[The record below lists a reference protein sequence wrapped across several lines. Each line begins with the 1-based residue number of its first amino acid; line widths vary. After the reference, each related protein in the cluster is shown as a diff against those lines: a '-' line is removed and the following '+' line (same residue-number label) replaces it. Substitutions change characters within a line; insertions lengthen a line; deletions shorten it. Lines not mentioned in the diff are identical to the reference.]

1 MNWKQAINLSVH
13 ERSKRM
19 IYPRRT
25 CKWLRQM
32 QVLLWSFID
41 HTSKLATL
49 LVWWGTSM
57 INLAKTVLLAE
68 DPHFLY
74 ESIHH
79 CWFGNWKRCRHTSV
93 PSNLRT
99 GIPPHSPIS
108 ITSSPLR
115 ASMRQYCIQEERD
128 QTHMGSL
135 LKLSASNSV
144 QHKAQPSL
152 RALMQRQYLKSN
164 QIKTNAFWKLP

>member
-1 MNWKQAINLSVH
+1 
-13 ERSKRM
+13 
-19 IYPRRT
+19 
-25 CKWLRQM
+25 M

-49 LVWWGTSM
+49 LVWRGTST
-57 INLAKTVLLAE
+57 IHLAKTVPLAE

-74 ESIHH
+74 KSIHH

-93 PSNLRT
+93 PGNLRT
-99 GIPPHSPIS
+99 GILPHSPTS

-115 ASMRQYCIQEERD
+115 ASMRQDCIQEEWD
-128 QTHMGSL
+128 QIHVGSL
-135 LKLSASNSV
+135 LKLSASNGV
-144 QHKAQPSL
+144 HHKARPSL

-164 QIKTNAFWKLP
+164 QIKTNAFWKLPQLYLAITSHYTSFKMESWR